1 MKYQK
6 LITVLVIALLISCGG
21 DKSKK
26 DTPVKATQQ
35 NEVKKEEVKK
45 ETPKTEVTSADA
57 PASKRID
64 LKNKGVGPIKSVK
77 LDSEINQAMV
87 THGADVYKRMCTA
100 CHKPTKKFIGPSP
113 QNILERRTPEW
124 VMNMI
129 LNPEEMIKKDALAKE
144 LLIEFNG
151 SPMANQNLSEE
162 DARAVLE
169 YFRTLK

>member
-1 MKYQK
+1 MTRK
-6 LITVLVIALLISCGG
+6 IVGLLIVSILLLASCGG

-26 DTPVKATQQ
+26 DAQVKPVEQ
-35 NEVKKEEVKK
+35 NKEVKQEVK
-45 ETPKTEVTSADA
+45 ETSTSETASADLK
-57 PASKRID
+57 ASQKID
-64 LKNKGVGPIKSVK
+64 LKNKGIGPIKSLT
-77 LDSEINQAMV
+77 LDAAINQEMV
-87 THGADVYKRMCTA
+87 TKGADVFKRMCTA
-100 CHKPTKKFIGPSP
+100 CHRANKKFVGPSP

-124 VMNMI
+124 VMNMM
-129 LNPEEMIKKDALAKE
+129 LNPEEMLKKDPLAKE

>member
-6 LITVLVIALLISCGG
+6 LITVLIIALFMSCGG

-26 DTPVKATQQ
+26 DTPSKATQQ

-45 ETPKTEVTSADA
+45 PAPKVETASTEVK
-57 PASKRID
+57 ASKKID
-64 LKNKGVGPIKSVK
+64 LKSKGVGPIKSVK
-77 LDSEINQAMV
+77 FDAEINQEMV
-87 THGADVYKRMCTA
+87 TKGADVFKRMCTA
-100 CHKPTKKFIGPSP
+100 CHKPNKKFIGPSP

-151 SPMANQNLSEE
+151 SPMANQNLTEE
-162 DARAVLE
+162 EARAVLE
-169 YFRTLK
+169 YFRSL

>member
-1 MKYQK
+1 MTKK
-6 LITVLVIALLISCGG
+6 VLAVLTLLIVLMASCGG

-26 DTPVKATQQ
+26 ETPIKTTEQK
-35 NEVKKEEVKK
+35 EVKKEEPKVEIASTEEVK
-45 ETPKTEVTSADA
+45 
-57 PASKRID
+57 ASKKID
-64 LKNKGVGPIKSVK
+64 LQNKGVGPIKSLN
-77 LDSEINQAMV
+77 LDAEINQEMV
-87 THGADVYKRMCTA
+87 TKGADVFKRMCTA
-100 CHKPTKKFIGPSP
+100 CHKPNKKFIGPSP

-129 LNPEEMIKKDALAKE
+129 LNPEEMIQKDPLAKE
-144 LLIEFNG
+144 LLVEFNG